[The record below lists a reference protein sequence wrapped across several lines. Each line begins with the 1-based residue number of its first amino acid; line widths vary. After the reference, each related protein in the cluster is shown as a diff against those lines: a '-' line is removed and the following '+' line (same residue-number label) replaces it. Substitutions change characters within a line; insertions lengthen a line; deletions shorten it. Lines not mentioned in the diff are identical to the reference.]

1 MGNDRRSK
9 QLMSNDGDEFEGF
22 GKSGHDITEIV
33 DVPVITVLY
42 SPCLIIVCPA
52 ARTRSIA
59 AIPEKLS
66 VPRHRR
72 CIELVSS

>member
-52 ARTRSIA
+52 AALEALRQFPRNYRSPDTA
-59 AIPEKLS
+59 D
-66 VPRHRR
+66 V
-72 CIELVSS
+72 